1 MAHARKTHPKMPRS
15 RELLAVPFV
24 GKDRPSEASEF
35 SHPDVVIGLTIMAY
49 RYEVPLAVLSRV
61 PARTFASPIARRA
74 YSSTPFSTPFPRTKG
89 YLRVLT

>member
-1 MAHARKTHPKMPRS
+1 MGDGRRKGGLKSAPKKTILAGLLRAEDVAHARKTHPKMPRS

-49 RYEVPLAVLSRV
+49 RYEVPLLVLEY
-61 PARTFASPIARRA
+61 PPEH
-74 YSSTPFSTPFPRTKG
+74 
-89 YLRVLT
+89 